1 LSGPSSTLDA
11 PQLAA
16 LLDALPTAVVA
27 TAPGTGEVLAANA
40 AFCTLVAR
48 GQDEVLGVR
57 PPYPWLVEGARP
69 ESGSATATYRR
80 ADGATVPVGLEL
92 RHAAA
97 PNGSPGAVVCTVT
110 ELSAARRLDAQIV
123 QSGRLAAVGELAA
136 GVAHEVNNPL
146 FAILGLT
153 EFLAREATPG
163 SKAAER
169 LELIRQSGEEIKGIV
184 QALLD
189 FARENPQERQVVPL
203 AQVVRQTMT
212 LVRRTNAHKG
222 VEFMPT
228 YDASNAAVWGSPNQL
243 KQVFLNLIANARQ
256 AMTSGGTVQIDVRR
270 DGSHVVATVADD
282 GPGIPDELAE
292 RIFEPFFTTR
302 GAGVGTGLGLSVSHG
317 IATAHGGTLELDRSR
332 RHGAT
337 FVLRLPVA
345 EEGRA

>member
-1 LSGPSSTLDA
+1 LSRPPAPLDA

-27 TAPGTGEVLAANA
+27 TAPGTGEVVAANA

-57 PPYPWLVEGARP
+57 PPYPWLVDGAGPRA

-80 ADGATVPVGLEL
+80 ADGVTVPVGLEL
-92 RHAAA
+92 RRAAD
-97 PNGSPGAVVCTVT
+97 GGAVVCSVT
-110 ELSAARRLDAQIV
+110 ELSAERRLDAQIV

-153 EFLAREATPG
+153 EFLAREAAPG

-169 LELIRQSGEEIKGIV
+169 LELIRQSGEEIKEIV

-203 AQVVRQTMT
+203 EHVVRQTVT

-222 VEFMPT
+222 VEFVPT
-228 YDASNAAVWGSPNQL
+228 YQASNAAVWGSPNQL

-256 AMTSGGTVQIDVRR
+256 AMTAGGTVQIDVRR
-270 DGSHVVATVADD
+270 DGGHVVATVADD
-282 GPGIPDELAE
+282 GPGVPNDLAE

-302 GAGVGTGLGLSVSHG
+302 GAGIGTGLGLSVSHG
-317 IATAHGGTLELDRSR
+317 IAAAHGGTLELDRSR
-332 RHGAT
+332 RRGAA
-337 FVLRLPVA
+337 FVLRLPVV
-345 EEGRA
+345 EEAVA